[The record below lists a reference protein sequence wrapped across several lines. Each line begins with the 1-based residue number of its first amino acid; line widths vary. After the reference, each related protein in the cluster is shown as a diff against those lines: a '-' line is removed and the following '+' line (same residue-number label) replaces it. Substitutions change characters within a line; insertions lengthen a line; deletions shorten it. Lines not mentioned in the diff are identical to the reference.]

1 MKVSEVLRTLC
12 GYDIHIDTI
21 ETCDDLEGIVEFDE
35 DYLNYREGVDIDYVI
50 EELLDCLESEEY
62 DFEISRISISEDGDI
77 TVYKYEDEEEE
88 EDEGMSREDI
98 IKYYEEEL
106 VDQELLTFDA
116 DDVEESYEGWV
127 EEAVDE
133 IWDDIEDGDDL
144 DDYIDDVANLV
155 NDKYDYEIGSG
166 VSYSR
171 VYDNYFEDD
180 LDDYDDELNGFQVRD
195 EFDFIDDDDW
205 RDEVPA
211 DVMDEIKNSFD

>member
-1 MKVSEVLRTLC
+1 M
-12 GYDIHIDTI
+12 
-21 ETCDDLEGIVEFDE
+21 
-35 DYLNYREGVDIDYVI
+35 
-50 EELLDCLESEEY
+50 
-62 DFEISRISISEDGDI
+62 
-77 TVYKYEDEEEE
+77 
-88 EDEGMSREDI
+88 
-98 IKYYEEEL
+98 
-106 VDQELLTFDA
+106 
-116 DDVEESYEGWV
+116 
-127 EEAVDE
+127 
-133 IWDDIEDGDDL
+133 
-144 DDYIDDVANLV
+144 V